1 MALAR
6 LSAKYNIPIAVPTCT
21 RKSELERYIPNY
33 LPKYFKKKQPLT
45 IVINENVR
53 SRRYKA
59 ILIEEDLS
67 HEQLEI
73 VERSCN
79 GVVVGYR
86 KYD

>member
-53 SRRYKA
+53 GRRYKA
-59 ILIEEDLS
+59 LLMEDGLSYEQIEA
-67 HEQLEI
+67 
-73 VERSCN
+73 VEHLCN